1 MKKIK
6 ILYLITSL
14 DKGGAETQL
23 FRLVSNLKKK
33 KDIELKVVSI
43 KGGYFEEKL
52 KEEGIDVEI
61 ISNNLS
67 YFKLPQYISKLK
79 KIIKEFKPNI
89 VHSFLFHTNIL
100 MKISLFFM
108 KKDFKLITSYRADIR
123 DFKLLYFLEKVN
135 KNNVDLAISNTNAA
149 FIGMNKLFKKS
160 KKLVISNGIDISKSA
175 KIKPNLQ
182 LGKKLKNKKI
192 ILTVAN
198 FRDEKDYRTNV
209 LTCQELLKTRQDFC
223 FIYIGTGPKQNEI
236 KKLVS
241 DLNLEKVILFLNRRE
256 DILQIMK
263 ISNVF
268 FLPTKCEG
276 QSNVMLEAMS
286 MKLPIVT
293 TNIEAVLELGGELFL
308 SEPEDN
314 ISMAKNINNILLGKY
329 DKKILIKNYT
339 HVKKNYSI
347 KSMVDGYYRE
357 YLEMFK

>member
-135 KNNVDLAISNTNAA
+135 
-149 FIGMNKLFKKS
+149 
-160 KKLVISNGIDISKSA
+160 
-175 KIKPNLQ
+175 
-182 LGKKLKNKKI
+182 
-192 ILTVAN
+192 
-198 FRDEKDYRTNV
+198 
-209 LTCQELLKTRQDFC
+209 
-223 FIYIGTGPKQNEI
+223 
-236 KKLVS
+236 
-241 DLNLEKVILFLNRRE
+241 
-256 DILQIMK
+256 
-263 ISNVF
+263 
-268 FLPTKCEG
+268 
-276 QSNVMLEAMS
+276 
-286 MKLPIVT
+286 
-293 TNIEAVLELGGELFL
+293 
-308 SEPEDN
+308 
-314 ISMAKNINNILLGKY
+314 NNIKY
-329 DKKILIKNYT
+329 
-339 HVKKNYSI
+339 
-347 KSMVDGYYRE
+347 
-357 YLEMFK
+357 

>member
-1 MKKIK
+1 
-6 ILYLITSL
+6 
-14 DKGGAETQL
+14 
-23 FRLVSNLKKK
+23 
-33 KDIELKVVSI
+33 
-43 KGGYFEEKL
+43 
-52 KEEGIDVEI
+52 
-61 ISNNLS
+61 
-67 YFKLPQYISKLK
+67 
-79 KIIKEFKPNI
+79 
-89 VHSFLFHTNIL
+89 
-100 MKISLFFM
+100 
-108 KKDFKLITSYRADIR
+108 
-123 DFKLLYFLEKVN
+123 
-135 KNNVDLAISNTNAA
+135 
-149 FIGMNKLFKKS
+149 MNKLFKKS